1 MAGDVTVRAART
13 RGESVLSVSG
23 LDVHQNYV
31 VTAAEQEGRTP
42 AEVIEDYGAARIRS
56 AFALVVPARVRD
68 LFDRLLAEGLPDIPL
83 AYPTDWG
90 IPGPGGTRI
99 DVWVEMAL
107 GYLYAVPR
115 RLGTQSTMPS
125 RLVSTPRLITA
136 NPPRSSGASPSQP
149 NSATR

>member
-1 MAGDVTVRAART
+1 MRTCIPPRT
-13 RGESVLSVSG
+13 RRDPTPTVAPHPFVATPIELASRRRQTVARFVLMG
-23 LDVHQNYV
+23 M
-31 VTAAEQEGRTP
+31 
-42 AEVIEDYGAARIRS
+42 

-68 LFDRLLAEGLPDIPL
+68 LFDRLLAEGLPDVPL